1 MPVNSRPPWLK
12 DRLETVNK
20 AVPPAWT
27 RKASVTPA
35 TDTKESSPSTKIAP
49 AATGTSSPTK
59 TPSTAPK
66 ENGEAGAKTSQ
77 PVPATTTAKLQSK
90 EIKVPVVVTHKKPVA
105 PPLSKPEPKTTPL
118 KNTTP
123 VMTVLRE
130 PAKPK
135 SAPQKARE
143 PTPESEEDEEA
154 EEEEE
159 EEIEEEEEE
168 EGSTEYETETE
179 SEEEASPPPPPK
191 SSVKKPDPSQAKKV
205 EKEEEPKL
213 LAPLRKVT
221 PTKSSDK
228 SESDSKASSK
238 SASEKS
244 SSPEPRTFVK
254 PLLKKVVR
262 PQQEAPAKERSV
274 SPEPAKNFRVQLR
287 KVPSNL
293 KAPRVKEKLP
303 EVQLKKVE
311 KPLLEDIPK
320 KEEAY
325 PHKPSMLKSESSKR
339 IPPPPP
345 MPKSNIPPP
354 PPPPPGLKAP
364 PDFEKKEISDKQKD
378 VLDKL
383 KRRPRRRPDWSDMMK
398 EVEQGRK
405 LRHVQCNDRS
415 HPIINSKSIT
425 KVKDQF
431 IFETEKATAHNQL
444 LKQIQ
449 GGVMLKPTKC
459 NDRSKPIL
467 GGLRKFRR
475 QMTLEEQLAKSESR
489 ANMEAPPA
497 DEEEDELDD
506 IDKVRDDLQS
516 TKQMLAHELRNNE
529 ALERENKRL
538 QARVQNLEAELSRER
553 WNPLSGEER
562 STVTGPQSDLIQSL
576 KDEALEA
583 QKQSHQL
590 EQKYQ
595 TVAKELDTAY
605 KLGEEQKRKIAELE
619 KKLQCLTDDDY
630 YLNEHQGNN
639 VPDVRRATESAQ
651 KESSPELQPDEEEEE
666 EEEEDEEKKAEKL
679 AKRLNREVNML
690 QARLTRLKEKQE
702 EKHAE
707 RQALKYAMKTNQYA
721 LKAERKKYKKLQ
733 KEVEKMAAMM
743 KMEDDDESSAESKEP
758 PPEDPEE
765 EPEEEEEEESESEE
779 SESESENESENE
791 AEDAADEKKKIN
803 LEPRVKRH
811 EARLASLKKGNY
823 ILQANVDRIK
833 DEISKVREECC
844 TLQTDLD
851 NVIADLG

>member
-1 MPVNSRPPWLK
+1 M
-12 DRLETVNK
+12 
-20 AVPPAWT
+20 
-27 RKASVTPA
+27 
-35 TDTKESSPSTKIAP
+35 
-49 AATGTSSPTK
+49 
-59 TPSTAPK
+59 
-66 ENGEAGAKTSQ
+66 
-77 PVPATTTAKLQSK
+77 
-90 EIKVPVVVTHKKPVA
+90 
-105 PPLSKPEPKTTPL
+105 
-118 KNTTP
+118 
-123 VMTVLRE
+123 
-130 PAKPK
+130 
-135 SAPQKARE
+135 
-143 PTPESEEDEEA
+143 
-154 EEEEE
+154 
-159 EEIEEEEEE
+159 
-168 EGSTEYETETE
+168 
-179 SEEEASPPPPPK
+179 
-191 SSVKKPDPSQAKKV
+191 
-205 EKEEEPKL
+205 
-213 LAPLRKVT
+213 
-221 PTKSSDK
+221 
-228 SESDSKASSK
+228 
-238 SASEKS
+238 
-244 SSPEPRTFVK
+244 
-254 PLLKKVVR
+254 
-262 PQQEAPAKERSV
+262 
-274 SPEPAKNFRVQLR
+274 
-287 KVPSNL
+287 
-293 KAPRVKEKLP
+293 
-303 EVQLKKVE
+303 
-311 KPLLEDIPK
+311 
-320 KEEAY
+320 
-325 PHKPSMLKSESSKR
+325 
-339 IPPPPP
+339 
-345 MPKSNIPPP
+345 
-354 PPPPPGLKAP
+354 
-364 PDFEKKEISDKQKD
+364 
-378 VLDKL
+378 
-383 KRRPRRRPDWSDMMK
+383 
-398 EVEQGRK
+398 
-405 LRHVQCNDRS
+405 
-415 HPIINSKSIT
+415 
-425 KVKDQF
+425 KDQF

-449 GGVMLKPTKC
+449 GGVQLKPTKC

-562 STVTGPQSDLIQSL
+562 STVAGPQSDLIKSL

-605 KLGEEQKRKIAELE
+605 KQVEEQKRKIAELE
-619 KKLQCLTDDDY
+619 KKLQCLTDDDF
-630 YLNEHQGNN
+630 YLNEHQGN
-639 VPDVRRATESAQ
+639 VSDVRRATESAQ
-651 KESSPELQPDEEEEE
+651 KESSPELQPEEEEEE
-666 EEEEDEEKKAEKL
+666 EEEEDEEKKAEKA

-721 LKAERKKYKKLQ
+721 LKAEKKKYKKLQ

-743 KMEDDDESSAESKEP
+743 KMEDDDEGTTESKEP
-758 PPEDPEE
+758 PPEEPEE
-765 EPEEEEEEESESEE
+765 EPEEEEEESESEE

-791 AEDAADEKKKIN
+791 AEDAADEKKKTN